1 MAAVPSPSPWRPP
14 WGGDCAKCPGA
25 LPTDGHPGDNEVW
38 AEAELFLNAGS
49 EVRKVVSFVSLVVC
63 MHRAVLNLDGQA
75 GGLFLFALFL
85 LAPLGPGGGGEG
97 GSFGEQLVG
106 TLNHFEVRLMVRG
119 LGFLDARA
127 SLSAAAV
134 VPPSYSSSSSY
145 GLAATE
151 KRWHALLSFRQDGG
165 LLVVQV
171 RSQT

>member
-1 MAAVPSPSPWRPP
+1 MKRW
-14 WGGDCAKCPGA
+14 
-25 LPTDGHPGDNEVW
+25 L
-38 AEAELFLNAGS
+38 L
-49 EVRKVVSFVSLVVC
+49 
-63 MHRAVLNLDGQA
+63 
-75 GGLFLFALFL
+75 LFALFL

-119 LGFLDARA
+119 LGFLDARP

-134 VPPSYSSSSSY
+134 VPPSYSSSSY

>member
-49 EVRKVVSFVSLVVC
+49 EVREVVSFVSLVVC
-63 MHRAVLNLDGQA
+63 VHRAVLDLDGQTR
-75 GGLFLFALFL
+75 GLFLFALFL

-119 LGFLDARA
+119 LGFLDARTP
-127 SLSAAAV
+127 LSAAAD